1 MTPKRTQF
9 LVDFFGGAS
18 APPPKN
24 EQGQAAAPPA
34 PEPPPF
40 VGIAMPQPER
50 RRQTI
55 EEYLEA
61 EREQFRAQQKALQ
74 EYSRVTGHEVI
85 SEAEFRRQEGADQKR
100 SRDRGGGQSL

>member
-1 MTPKRTQF
+1 LPEPSPDVGM
-9 LVDFFGGAS
+9 V
-18 APPPKN
+18 
-24 EQGQAAAPPA
+24 A
-34 PEPPPF
+34 PE
-40 VGIAMPQPER
+40 PER

-74 EYSRVTGHEVI
+74 EYSRVTGHKVI
-85 SEAEFRRQEGADQKR
+85 SEEEFRRQEESDQKR

>member
-1 MTPKRTQF
+1 
-9 LVDFFGGAS
+9 
-18 APPPKN
+18 
-24 EQGQAAAPPA
+24 
-34 PEPPPF
+34 
-40 VGIAMPQPER
+40 MPQPER

-74 EYSRVTGHEVI
+74 EYSRVTGHTVI
-85 SEAEFRRQEGADQKR
+85 SEAEFRRQEEESDQKR